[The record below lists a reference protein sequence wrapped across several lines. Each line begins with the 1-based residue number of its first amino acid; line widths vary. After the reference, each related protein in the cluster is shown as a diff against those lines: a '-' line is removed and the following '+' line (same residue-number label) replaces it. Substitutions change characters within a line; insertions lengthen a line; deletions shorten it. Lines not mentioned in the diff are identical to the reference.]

1 MKITVIFHDP
11 CLESIVVEGANA
23 DYRCEGDWVVVTS
36 DRYSETPKKR
46 YTFPSCIILY
56 IIEEND

>member
-11 CLESIVVEGANA
+11 SLESIVVEGANT
-23 DYRCEGDWVVVTS
+23 DYHCNDNWVVVTS
-36 DRYSETPKKR
+36 DQYSSTPKKR
-46 YTFPSCIILY
+46 YTFPSCVILY